1 MRDIISRF
9 APAPTGYLHLGHIV
23 NAVYVWR
30 ETRARNGR
38 ILLRIEDHD
47 RQRSR
52 PEFEA
57 AIVEDLAWLG
67 FEADEP
73 LVRQSERGAMYEEA
87 LDRLRARG
95 LVYACA
101 CTRSHIA
108 RAYVGRPFQG
118 RLDGEPERLA
128 LRSKDGARAFPA
140 SGGDAELRYPGTCAE
155 RGLREGPGL
164 GLRVRL
170 DPSVERFIDLRH
182 GPQEQRPSEQCGDLL
197 VRDRDGNWTY
207 QFAATVDDNVQ
218 GVTLVIRGDDLL
230 ASTGR
235 QIQLAR
241 LLGRREPPQ
250 FLHHP
255 LIMKAAAHAAG
266 SGGRG
271 QKLSKS
277 DSDTG
282 IRELRAAGW
291 TPARVIERALALV
304 DR

>member
-1 MRDIISRF
+1 LPD
-9 APAPTGYLHLGHIV
+9 APG
-23 NAVYVWR
+23 
-30 ETRARNGR
+30 
-38 ILLRIEDHD
+38 
-47 RQRSR
+47 
-52 PEFEA
+52 
-57 AIVEDLAWLG
+57 
-67 FEADEP
+67 
-73 LVRQSERGAMYEEA
+73 
-87 LDRLRARG
+87 
-95 LVYACA
+95 C
-101 CTRSHIA
+101 
-108 RAYVGRPFQG
+108 
-118 RLDGEPERLA
+118 
-128 LRSKDGARAFPA
+128 
-140 SGGDAELRYPGTCAE
+140 
-155 RGLREGPGL
+155 

-170 DPSVERFIDLRH
+170 DPSVERFVDLRH

-255 LIMKAAAHAAG
+255 LIMKAAARAGG

>member
-1 MRDIISRF
+1 
-9 APAPTGYLHLGHIV
+9 V
-23 NAVYVWR
+23 
-30 ETRARNGR
+30 
-38 ILLRIEDHD
+38 
-47 RQRSR
+47 
-52 PEFEA
+52 
-57 AIVEDLAWLG
+57 LG

-128 LRSKDGARAFPA
+128 LRSKDGARAFQA
-140 SGGDAELRYPGTCAE
+140 SGENTELRYPGTCAD
-155 RGLREGPGL
+155 RALPDAPGC

-170 DPSVERFIDLRH
+170 DPSVERFVDLRH

-207 QFAATVDDNVQ
+207 QFAATVDDYVQ

-241 LLGRREPPQ
+241 LLGRAEPPE
-250 FLHHP
+250 FLHHA
-255 LIMKAAAHAAG
+255 LIMKSPTSAEG
-266 SGGRG
+266 YGGQARGAEGDGGQARGAEGDRG
-271 QKLSKS
+271 QAVKLSKS
-277 DSDTG
+277 DRDTG

-291 TPARVIERALALV
+291 TAARVIERALSLAHE
-304 DR
+304 